1 MTKVKPKRNI
11 SFKIGFIMEWELV
24 MFTMILLLF
33 RNVNL
38 KYKLVKQHIAH
49 LQSIFPKFLILV
61 LNSYNDLLDLISLGR
76 LF

>member
-1 MTKVKPKRNI
+1 
-11 SFKIGFIMEWELV
+11 MEWELV

-38 KYKLVKQHIAH
+38 KYKLVKQHITH

>member
-1 MTKVKPKRNI
+1 
-11 SFKIGFIMEWELV
+11 MEWELV

-38 KYKLVKQHIAH
+38 KYKLVKQHITH
-49 LQSIFPKFLILV
+49 LQKFLILV

>member
-1 MTKVKPKRNI
+1 
-11 SFKIGFIMEWELV
+11 MECELV

-38 KYKLVKQHIAH
+38 KYKLAKQHIRH

-61 LNSYNDLLDLISLGR
+61 LNPYNDLLDLISLAR